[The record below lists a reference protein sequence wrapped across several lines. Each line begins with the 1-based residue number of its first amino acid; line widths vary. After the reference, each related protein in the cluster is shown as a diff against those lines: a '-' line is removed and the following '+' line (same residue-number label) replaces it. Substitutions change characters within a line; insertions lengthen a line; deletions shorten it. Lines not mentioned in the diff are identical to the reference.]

1 MKLRHNDFRFEL
13 KAVGSGVA
21 GEAEAG
27 TIEGY
32 ASVFGG
38 SPDSYGD
45 VIAPGA
51 FAESLAK
58 HRREGTFPIMLW
70 GHNSSEPPIGNWTDM
85 AEDGKGLWV
94 KGDIDLD
101 DPLGTRVYRALKR
114 RSMKG
119 LSIGY
124 ETKDSESD
132 PKRPGV
138 RLLKTVD
145 LWEVSPVPFPA
156 QVRASVET
164 VKSYLK
170 EGSLPD
176 LRQFEE
182 SLRELGF
189 SRSQAVTIA
198 SKGLAALLRSESG
211 ADDADRVAFLA
222 ALKG

>member
-1 MKLRHNDFRFEL
+1 MKIRFNDFRFEL

-21 GEAEAG
+21 GEPEAG

-32 ASVFGG
+32 ASTFGG
-38 SPDSYGD
+38 APDAYGD
-45 VIAPGA
+45 VIVPGA
-51 FAESLAK
+51 FTESLAK
-58 HRREGTFPIMLW
+58 HERDGTFPIMLW

-85 AEDGKGLWV
+85 SEDRKGLKV

-101 DPLGTRVYRALKR
+101 DPLGARVYRALKR
-114 RSMKG
+114 GSMKG

-124 ETKDSESD
+124 ETKSAEPD

-138 RLLKTVD
+138 RLLNAVD

-164 VKSYLK
+164 VKSYLN
-170 EGSLPD
+170 EGSLPS

-189 SRSQAVTIA
+189 SKSQAVTIA

-211 ADDADRVAFLA
+211 ADDAERAAFLA